1 LQTISMLAYLH
12 TYKNIAGP
20 HLVVVPKSTLG
31 NWMNE
36 FRHWFPKLRVLKFYG
51 SKDERAL
58 IKERDLQFGKFDVLA
73 TSYEVV
79 IREKVGEA
87 CHSLRALCHDLAI
100 VSVVSLWLGRVEQVF
115 VGIPDHRRGPPH
127 QERE

>member
-1 LQTISMLAYLH
+1 MLAYLH
-12 TYKNIAGP
+12 TYKNITGP

-36 FRHWFPKLRVLKFYG
+36 FKNWFPKFRVLKFYG

-79 IREKVGEA
+79 IKEKV
-87 CHSLRALCHDLAI
+87 RPKLCLWHATVQSFSPVRLA
-100 VSVVSLWLGRVEQVF
+100 R
-115 VGIPDHRRGPPH
+115 PH
-127 QERE
+127 